1 LTPPEAAHIYPP
13 NATDRVPPG
22 EPAGN
27 PEGSMSTDDPEV
39 SAGAEGGDGPTA
51 AAAALGEAA
60 PEQGAEVGPEAPEA
74 SPQRTLE
81 AVERELE
88 TARVEAE
95 QAREQA
101 LRARAE
107 ADNLRKRAERDLE
120 NAHRF
125 ALERFVAELLPV
137 KDSME
142 LGLAAQTAGA
152 EQLREGMEMTLRML
166 ATASEKFGVRE
177 VDPAG
182 ARFDPEL
189 HQAMSTR
196 AAEDVEPGTVVQVVQ
211 KGYLLNDRLVRPALV
226 IVAQ

>member
-1 LTPPEAAHIYPP
+1 LKPPEAAHIFPP
-13 NATDRVPPG
+13 NVTGRVPPG
-22 EPAGN
+22 TPAGN

-39 SAGAEGGDGPTA
+39 SAGPEGGDGPTA
-51 AAAALGEAA
+51 GGPVAGQGA
-60 PEQGAEVGPEAPEA
+60 PEQGAEAQPKSPEAPPE
-74 SPQRTLE
+74 RTLE
-81 AVERELE
+81 DVERELE
-88 TARVEAE
+88 AARVEAD

-107 ADNLRKRAERDLE
+107 AENLRKRAERDLE

-142 LGLAAQTAGA
+142 LGLAVQTAGA

-196 AAEDVEPGTVVQVVQ
+196 PAEDVEPGTVVQVVQ